1 MKNQI
6 YLLSLTCFFLCL
18 NFSAH
23 AFRFSPMS
31 AALDITQTD
40 RLLFTLEN
48 DSDSPIAVELTLRG
62 RVPSLTGEETQPEL
76 TDLPVSIFPEQVII
90 PAKEKRSARVSWTG
104 KTPPPQEL
112 PLRLIAEQLP
122 IDLSKEENA
131 EQGGIK
137 VMMRYVAALY
147 INPGKTKSDI
157 QVDSFT
163 LSSEGIKATLI
174 NKGSR
179 HQILT
184 NASLVFTS
192 TKDRSKKIELSA
204 EVLKQLQGEN
214 LLPGFA
220 REFLIPHN
228 DQTKQINTDYQLSLT
243 LND

>member
-6 YLLSLTCFFLCL
+6 FLLSLAFLFFIF
-18 NFSAH
+18 NFEAH

-31 AALDITQTD
+31 AALDLTQTD

-62 RVPSLTGEETQPEL
+62 RVPGLTGEETQPEL
-76 TDLPVSIFPEQVII
+76 TDLPVSIFPAQVII

-104 KTPPPQEL
+104 KTPPVQEL

-122 IDLSKEENA
+122 INLSKEENG

-157 QVDSFT
+157 QVDSF
-163 LSSEGIKATLI
+163 SVSPEGVRAKLI

-179 HQILT
+179 HQILN
-184 NASLVFTS
+184 NASLIFTS
-192 TKDRSKKIELSA
+192 SKDKSKKIELGV
-204 EVLKQLQGEN
+204 EELKQLQGEN

-228 DQTKQINTDYQLSLT
+228 ERTKKINTDYQLSLI